1 MSLPPCYQGGVELG
15 SLFLTVTTC
24 VVEIWRV
31 SVFLEVKASLV
42 LPRRLGRFRRKEE
55 GIGPKELWE

>member
-42 LPRRLGRFRRKEE
+42 YKRHWVRVGEE
-55 GIGPKELWE
+55 GK